1 MTAAV
6 TERIIN
12 RLQPLSDEAEP
23 VIMSFIASIDTNLSK
38 RTDIADSGLD
48 FGENITDE
56 NHDERMAR
64 AFALADDIE
73 IDEQAIK
80 ELREASMV

>member
-12 RLQPLSDEAEP
+12 RLQPLSDDAEP
-23 VIMSFIASIDTNLSK
+23 VIMRFIASIEAERPK

-48 FGENITDE
+48 FGDNITDE

-73 IDEQAIK
+73 IDELAIK